1 MQSTSNKNLSKE
13 HSEWKDA
20 LAFYKDELAI
30 LKNRLTEVASKNT
43 SLEISKEVE
52 HFQNQFLIHH
62 EGIDILHHDINE
74 HLKTISHEMQDHA
87 GHISHGQLDVH
98 QVLSDRFENEEKLFK
113 EVKERFMGFLSR
125 VM

>member
-13 HSEWKDA
+13 HSEWKSA
-20 LAFYKDELAI
+20 LSFYKDELAVF
-30 LKNRLTEVASKNT
+30 KNRLTEVASKNT

-74 HLKTISHEMQDHA
+74 HLKTISQEMQDHA
-87 GHISHGQLDVH
+87 GHISHEQLDVH
-98 QVLSDRFENEEKLFK
+98 QALLDRFENEQKLFK
-113 EVKERFMGFLSR
+113 EVKEKFMLFLSR